1 MALVSV
7 IVPMYEEEENVEPLY
22 SAVNHALTGPDFDF
36 ELVLVDDGS
45 TDRTY
50 ERAEALVHRDRRVR
64 VVKFRRNYGQTAA
77 MAAGVEAARG
87 DVLVTMDG
95 DLQNDPEDIP
105 RLIELMDQGFD
116 IVVGWRRRRKDGGAR
131 VFVSKVANRIMA
143 RIMGVAVRDSGCSL
157 KAYRSELIKGIP
169 MYGEMHRF
177 IPALSQLAGARLA
190 EIEVNHRP
198 RRFGASKY
206 GFSRIQKVML
216 DIITI
221 RVLLSYAR
229 APLTWHLKAV
239 GFTLLLNLAVFGY
252 LLLGQPDNYVVA
264 GGIAMLLLSL
274 TLFLVVWGLAGG
286 LFAAVEPN
294 VRAYAVIAADLSA
307 RLPPPRPVL
316 GDKQ

>member
-1 MALVSV
+1 MAFVSV

-22 SAVNHALTGPDFDF
+22 SAVNHALTGRDFDF

-50 ERAEALVHRDRRVR
+50 ERAAALVRRDRRVR

-105 RLIELMDQGFD
+105 RLLELIEQGND
-116 IVVGWRRRRKDGGAR
+116 IAVGWRRRRRDGGAR
-131 VFVSKVANRIMA
+131 VFVSKIANRIMA
-143 RIMGVAVRDSGCSL
+143 RVMGVAVKDSGCSL
-157 KAYRSELIKGIP
+157 KAYRAQLIKGIP

-190 EIEVNHRP
+190 EIEVNHRA
-198 RRFGASKY
+198 RQFGVSKY

-229 APLTWHLKAV
+229 APLTWYLKAV
-239 GFTLLLNLAVFGY
+239 GLSLLLNFLVSGY
-252 LLLGQPDNYVVA
+252 LFMGQHDGYVIP
-264 GGIAMLLLSL
+264 GGIAIVMLSF
-274 TLFLVVWGLAGG
+274 TFFLVAWGLAGG
-286 LFAAVEPN
+286 LFAALEPS
-294 VRAYAVIAADLSA
+294 VSAYAVIAAKLSA
-307 RLPPPRPVL
+307 RLPSPEPVW
-316 GDKQ
+316 GDQQ